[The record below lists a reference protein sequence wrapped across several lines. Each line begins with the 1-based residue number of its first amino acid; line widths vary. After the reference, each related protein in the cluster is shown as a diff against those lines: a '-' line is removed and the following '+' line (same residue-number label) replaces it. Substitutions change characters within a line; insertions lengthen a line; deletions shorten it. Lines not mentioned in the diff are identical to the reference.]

1 MKRIVINIFFVFC
14 FVSIVFGQAK
24 KPTLMVMPSD
34 QWCVTRGYVV
44 NFDNQGLQETVSDYN
59 AAVKDVELMNVIS
72 KINILMTDRGFPLK
86 DLSQT
91 LKAVAQ
97 MSAEDALIQNSATG
111 STIVESPLDKL
122 RRTAKADII
131 LDLTW
136 NLNKIGPKTSV
147 TYNLRGLDAYTGKQ
161 IAGVQGTGEPSFSQD
176 IAVLLEE
183 AVLVN
188 IDNFNY
194 QLQSFFDDMA
204 ENGREV
210 TLDIRVFDNAEGI
223 NLDTEVDPIEY
234 YTLAEVIDNWLAEN
248 TVQHRFSKSDGSE
261 NFALYEQVRIPL
273 YKTNGMAM
281 DTETFAR
288 ELRRFLM
295 KNYQMP
301 CKIINRGLGRC
312 LIIIGEK

>member
-1 MKRIVINIFFVFC
+1 
-14 FVSIVFGQAK
+14 
-24 KPTLMVMPSD
+24 
-34 QWCVTRGYVV
+34 
-44 NFDNQGLQETVSDYN
+44 
-59 AAVKDVELMNVIS
+59 
-72 KINILMTDRGFPLK
+72 
-86 DLSQT
+86 
-91 LKAVAQ
+91 

>member
-1 MKRIVINIFFVFC
+1 MKHSIITFFFLST
-14 FVSIVFGQAK
+14 FFTLGFSQAK

-34 QWCVTRGYVV
+34 QWCANKGYITTI
-44 NFDNQGLQETVSDYN
+44 DNQGVQTIVTDYN
-59 AAVKDVELMNVIS
+59 KAILDVELTNVIS

-91 LKAVAQ
+91 LKSINQ
-97 MSAEDALIQNSATG
+97 MAAEDALVQNSSTG

-131 LDLTW
+131 LELSW
-136 NLNKIGPKTSV
+136 NVNKIGPKTSI

-161 IAGVQGTGEPSFSQD
+161 IAGAQGTGEPSFTPD

-183 AVLVN
+183 AILVN

-210 TLDIRVFDNAEGI
+210 ALDIRIFDNVEGT

-273 YKTNGMAM
+273 YRANGMAM
-281 DTETFAR
+281 DTEAFAR
-288 ELRRFLM
+288 ELRRYLM
-295 KNYQMP
+295 KEYQIP
-301 CKIINRGLGRC
+301 SKIINRGLGRC
-312 LIIIGEK
+312 LIVIGEK